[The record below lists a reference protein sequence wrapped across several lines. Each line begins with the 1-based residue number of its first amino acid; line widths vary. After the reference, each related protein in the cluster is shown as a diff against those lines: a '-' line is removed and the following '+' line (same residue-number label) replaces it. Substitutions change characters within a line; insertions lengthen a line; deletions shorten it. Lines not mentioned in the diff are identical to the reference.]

1 MSPWDF
7 LAWAVAVG
15 VSLIVVTLA
24 IVVVIAAVKAFGR
37 AVKGAPS
44 ENHPARRKPK
54 LHVVE

>member
-24 IVVVIAAVKAFGR
+24 IVVVIAAVKAFGK
-37 AVKGAPS
+37 AVKGTPS
-44 ENHPARRKPK
+44 ENHPARRAK
-54 LHVVE
+54 LRVVE

>member
-24 IVVVIAAVKAFGR
+24 IVVVIAAVKSLNGKR
-37 AVKGAPS
+37 VTVSRKRRTVAP
-44 ENHPARRKPK
+44 N
-54 LHVVE
+54 V